1 MHSRVIHD
9 SSWRVNHSSLAR
21 ETGRGL
27 VVRTWLGHR
36 LFMSKTR
43 LFYGSLDSR

>member
-21 ETGRGL
+21 ETGRGI
-27 VVRTWLGHR
+27 VVRTSSFHVKDTAVLR
-36 LFMSKTR
+36 VTR
-43 LFYGSLDSR
+43 F